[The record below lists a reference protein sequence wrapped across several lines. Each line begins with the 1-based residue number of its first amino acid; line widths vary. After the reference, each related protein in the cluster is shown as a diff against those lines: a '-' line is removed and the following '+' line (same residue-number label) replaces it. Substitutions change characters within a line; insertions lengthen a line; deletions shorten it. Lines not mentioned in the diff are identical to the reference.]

1 MPPSYLILTLLF
13 ASKWCNGIRIRAD
26 VAINDTNASISE
38 FGMMETTNLDT
49 YIPVETRLDL
59 IDGKET
65 NDTYHSDCYDFFMLV
80 VVGATVILLMVIIVA
95 VSRYYAYSQKRKK
108 QWDLEQE
115 KSRKI
120 ALERMDKL
128 DQKKPSL
135 RSISP
140 SASMDESS
148 ASKESKSSQ
157 HGSISSASSM
167 SFESD
172 CQLTVF

>member
-1 MPPSYLILTLLF
+1 
-13 ASKWCNGIRIRAD
+13 
-26 VAINDTNASISE
+26 
-38 FGMMETTNLDT
+38 METTYFDT
-49 YIPVETRLDL
+49 SEETQLEL
-59 IDGKET
+59 IKDISDT
-65 NDTYHSDCYDFFMLV
+65 TYHSNCFGFFILV
-80 VVGATVILLMVIIVA
+80 VVASFAILLMVIILA
-95 VSRYYAYSQKRKK
+95 VCRYSAYSQKRKK

-128 DQKKPSL
+128 EQKKPSL

-140 SASMDESS
+140 SASRDESS